1 MDKYKIKDYTERLK
15 KETTENAHKMLY
27 MWIKQDVISLSEYK
41 ELLNLHSVSGCF
53 PSEKEVEEAAE
64 SFADLYMYEADF
76 ARGREAG
83 WNAGANW
90 MKEKYKDTNNR

>member
-1 MDKYKIKDYTERLK
+1 
-15 KETTENAHKMLY
+15 
-27 MWIKQDVISLSEYK
+27 
-41 ELLNLHSVSGCF
+41 LNLHSVSGCF